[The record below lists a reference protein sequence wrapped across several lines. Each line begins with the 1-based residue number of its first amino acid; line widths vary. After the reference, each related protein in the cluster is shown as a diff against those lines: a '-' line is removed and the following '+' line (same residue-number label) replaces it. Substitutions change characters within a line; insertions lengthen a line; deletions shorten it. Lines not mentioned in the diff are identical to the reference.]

1 MPQII
6 HLTFSVGVPNLR
18 QPVYGRRRMR
28 ASTILGG
35 WARFFCFKGVQPFLG
50 SLCFASLHEWF
61 QSMPTRC
68 SVAASECKKAVHLFA
83 NIARVSLGFV
93 FLVSGVSKLW
103 GPTAAES
110 YLAQIVPFAKPAAA
124 VLVAIVSVVE
134 CVMGAMLCS
143 NLMVP
148 LVATIAGAFLLGGT
162 LMGVI
167 MLTHPVPCCCF
178 GGLFE
183 SRTDES
189 FLVRNFVLL
198 GLVIAVLHEHTT
210 DRARA

>member
-1 MPQII
+1 M
-6 HLTFSVGVPNLR
+6 
-18 QPVYGRRRMR
+18 
-28 ASTILGG
+28 
-35 WARFFCFKGVQPFLG
+35 CFKGVQPFLG

-68 SVAASECKKAVHLFA
+68 SVAASETSKAVHLFA

-93 FLVSGVSKLW
+93 FLVSGVSKLQA
-103 GPTAAES
+103 PTAAES

-124 VLVAIVSVVE
+124 VLIAIVSVVE

-143 NLMVP
+143 NMMVP
-148 LVATIAGAFLLGGT
+148 LVATIAGSFLLGGT

-167 MLTHPVPCCCF
+167 MLTHPVPCGCF

-183 SRTDES
+183 SRTDEW
-189 FLVRNFVLL
+189 FLLRNFVLL
-198 GLVIAVLHEHTT
+198 GLVIAVL
-210 DRARA
+210 RAYISDGARGAT